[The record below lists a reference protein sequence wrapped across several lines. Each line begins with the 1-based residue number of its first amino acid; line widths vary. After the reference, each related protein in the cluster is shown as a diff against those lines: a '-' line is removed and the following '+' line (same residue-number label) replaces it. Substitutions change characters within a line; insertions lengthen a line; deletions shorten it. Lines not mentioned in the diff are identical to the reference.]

1 MPCTGGRFGFASG
14 NVQERNIKM
23 LYSVR
28 GKLIHTTSSSA
39 VVECGGV
46 GYNCQTTI
54 NTLKTLK
61 QGAEVMLYT
70 YLNVREDAVE
80 LFGFATKT
88 ELDTFKTLI
97 SVSGV
102 GPKAGLSVLSGLSP
116 EQVAM
121 AIATDDIKTITRAQ
135 GIGKKIAQRIVLEL
149 KDKLAKAAA
158 SDNSMSAVTSGAVN
172 AAVGNIPKAIE
183 ALGVLGYSPADV
195 SPVLAAFDSSLP
207 VEQLIALTLKQMGRN

>member
-1 MPCTGGRFGFASG
+1 
-14 NVQERNIKM
+14 M

-28 GKLIHTTSSSA
+28 GKLIHTTASSA

-46 GYNCQTTI
+46 GFDCQTTL
-54 NTLKTLK
+54 NTLKTLRL
-61 QGAEVMLYT
+61 GSEVTLYT
-70 YLNVREDAVE
+70 YLNVREDALE

-88 ELDTFKTLI
+88 ELETFKTLI

-102 GPKAGLSVLSGLSP
+102 GPKAGLSVLSELSP

-149 KDKLAKAAA
+149 KDKLAKGMAT
-158 SDNSMSAVTSGAVN
+158 DSGFSGIGAG
-172 AAVGNIPKAIE
+172 AAVATGGNVPKALE
-183 ALGVLGYSPADV
+183 ALGVLGYTPSDV
-195 SPVLAAFDSSLP
+195 SPVLATLDSSLP
-207 VEQLIALTLKQMGRN
+207 VEQLIALTLKQMGRQ

>member
-1 MPCTGGRFGFASG
+1 
-14 NVQERNIKM
+14 M

-28 GKLIHTTSSSA
+28 GKLIQTTATCA

-46 GYNCQTTI
+46 GFLCQTTL
-54 NTLKTLK
+54 NTLKTLRP
-61 QGAEVMLYT
+61 GSEVMLYT
-70 YLNVREDAVE
+70 YLNVREDAME

-102 GPKAGLSVLSGLSP
+102 GPKAGLALLSELSP

-121 AIATDDIKTITRAQ
+121 AIATDDVKTITRAQ

-158 SDNSMSAVTSGAVN
+158 SDSGFAPVSA
-172 AAVGNIPKAIE
+172 AAVSAAGGNVSKAIE
-183 ALGVLGYSPADV
+183 ALGVLGYAPAEV
-195 SPVLAAFDSSLP
+195 SPVLAEFDGNLP
-207 VEQLIALTLKQMGRN
+207 VEQLIAMTLRQMGRQ

>member
-1 MPCTGGRFGFASG
+1 MF
-14 NVQERNIKM
+14 
-23 LYSVR
+23 YSVR
-28 GKLIHTTSSSA
+28 GKLIHTTSSVA

-61 QGAEVMLYT
+61 PGSEVMLYT
-70 YLNVREDAVE
+70 YLNVREDAME

-102 GPKAGLSVLSGLSP
+102 GPKAGLSVLSELSP

-121 AIATDDIKTITRAQ
+121 AIATDDVKTITRAQ

-149 KDKLAKAAA
+149 KDKLAKATATDNGFAA
-158 SDNSMSAVTSGAVN
+158 ISAGAAN
-172 AAVGNIPKAIE
+172 ASSGNIPKAVE
-183 ALGVLGYSPADV
+183 ALGVLGYAPSDV
-195 SPVLAAFDSSLP
+195 SPVLATLDSSLP
-207 VEQLIALTLKQMGRN
+207 VEQLIAQTLKQMGRQ

>member
-1 MPCTGGRFGFASG
+1 
-14 NVQERNIKM
+14 M

-61 QGAEVMLYT
+61 LNTEVTLYT

-88 ELDTFKTLI
+88 ELDTFKQ
-97 SVSGV
+97 VFV
-102 GPKAGLSVLSGLSP
+102 KELSAL
-116 EQVAM
+116 
-121 AIATDDIKTITRAQ
+121 
-135 GIGKKIAQRIVLEL
+135 LETFGA
-149 KDKLAKAAA
+149 DGWAALQTMIR
-158 SDNSMSAVTSGAVN
+158 NTPN
-172 AAVGNIPKAIE
+172 R
-183 ALGVLGYSPADV
+183 LQWL
-195 SPVLAAFDSSLP
+195 LRLT
-207 VEQLIALTLKQMGRN
+207 TLKQSQGRRESERKLHSELCLN

>member
-1 MPCTGGRFGFASG
+1 
-14 NVQERNIKM
+14 M

-28 GKLIHTTSSSA
+28 GKLIHTTLSGA

-46 GYNCQTTI
+46 GYYCQTTV
-54 NTLKTLK
+54 NTLKTIK
-61 QGAEVMLYT
+61 IGTEVMLYT
-70 YLNVREDAVE
+70 HLNVREDAME

-102 GPKAGLSVLSGLSP
+102 GPKAGLAILSELSP

-121 AIATDDIKTITRAQ
+121 AIATDDIKTITRAP
-135 GIGKKIAQRIVLEL
+135 GIGKKIAQRIILEL

-158 SDNSMSAVTSGAVN
+158 SDDTLPVSTGAANAVT
-172 AAVGNIPKAIE
+172 GNVPKAIE
-183 ALGVLGYSPADV
+183 ALGVLGYAPSDIA
-195 SPVLAAFDSSLP
+195 PVLATLDSSLP
-207 VEQLIALTLKQMGRN
+207 VEQLIAMTLRQMGRK

>member
-1 MPCTGGRFGFASG
+1 
-14 NVQERNIKM
+14 M

-54 NTLKTLK
+54 NTLKNLK
-61 QGAEVMLYT
+61 LNTEVTLYT

-102 GPKAGLSVLSGLSP
+102 GPKAGLSVLSELSP

-149 KDKLAKAAA
+149 KDKVGSLET
-158 SDNSMSAVTSGAVN
+158 DNGIDLR
-172 AAVGNIPKAIE
+172 AVGNATVNGNSAE
-183 ALGVLGYSPADV
+183 AVAALVSLGYTKSEA
-195 SPVLAAFDSSLP
+195 SLAVGKLDQTLSA
-207 VEQLIALTLKQMGRN
+207 EELIKQALKTLARGI

>member
-1 MPCTGGRFGFASG
+1 
-14 NVQERNIKM
+14 M

-61 QGAEVMLYT
+61 PNTEVMLYT
-70 YLNVREDAVE
+70 YLNVREDAVD

-97 SVSGV
+97 TVSGV
-102 GPKAGLSVLSGLSP
+102 GPKAGLSICSALSP
-116 EQVAM
+116 EQIAM
-121 AIATDDIKTITRAQ
+121 AVATDDVKTLTMAQ
-135 GIGKKIAQRIVLEL
+135 GIGKKTAQRIVLEL
-149 KDKLAKAAA
+149 KDKLAKAAT
-158 SDNSMSAVTSGAVN
+158 SDSSMSAVTTAAAN
-172 AAVGNIPKAIE
+172 AATGNIPKAIE
-183 ALGVLGYSPADV
+183 ALGVLGYTPADV
-195 SPVLAAFDSSLP
+195 SPILATLDSSLP
-207 VEQLIALTLKQMGRN
+207 VEQLISQTLKQMGRN